1 MGFRLGA
8 LKISFKVQCSGSNI
22 VCSVSQ
28 RNFSA
33 FSRREFLAGSLMKI
47 LTQNLIKTF
56 RRRKHWTRNRMEARK
71 PLICSYFLFVFVSF
85 LVPPIRRM
93 IHKKFQF
100 PPENESKDE
109 KFGVNDLNSHQIFNS
124 LMVEEKTRK
133 VNSTLVEKERRKPT
147 EKRDSPKNLVESE
160 AQRIH

>member
-1 MGFRLGA
+1 MFR
-8 LKISFKVQCSGSNI
+8 FKQH
-22 VCSVSQ
+22 VCS
-28 RNFSA
+28 FWCA
-33 FSRREFLAGSLMKI
+33 AKLFCYSRILWSFLLVLSVSLMKI
-47 LTQNLIKTF
+47 STQNLIKTF
-56 RRRKHWTRNRMEARK
+56 RRTKHWTRNRMEARK
-71 PLICSYFLFVFVSF
+71 PLLWSYFFLFVFVSP

-124 LMVEEKTRK
+124 LMVETKTRK
-133 VNSTLVEKERRKPT
+133 VNFTLAEEERRKPT
-147 EKRDSPKNLVESE
+147 GKRDSPKNLVESE